1 MSATVSGTSAS
12 LTVAVLDASGSTC
25 ASATGP
31 AGTSVKTNVAA
42 GTYTVTVTGTG
53 KKTKYQLVV
62 TYPS

>member
-1 MSATVSGTSAS
+1 
-12 LTVAVLDASGSTC
+12 
-25 ASATGP
+25 
-31 AGTSVKTNVAA
+31 VKTNVAA